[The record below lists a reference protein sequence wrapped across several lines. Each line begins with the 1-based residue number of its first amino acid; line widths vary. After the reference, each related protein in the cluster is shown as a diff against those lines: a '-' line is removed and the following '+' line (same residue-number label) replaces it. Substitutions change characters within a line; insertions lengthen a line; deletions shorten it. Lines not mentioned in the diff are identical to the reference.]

1 MLSSRVLCSDYDRV
15 FSFRLKIDA
24 FSGNL
29 LNYLADSHILTFFS
43 LSLPLPLPLMPLF
56 CLFVTFLFND
66 KLIFKIIELLE

>member
-1 MLSSRVLCSDYDRV
+1 MCSLMLSSRVLCSDYDRV

-43 LSLPLPLPLMPLF
+43 LSLSASAFDAIVLPICNIPVQWQINL
-56 CLFVTFLFND
+56 
-66 KLIFKIIELLE
+66 